1 MSNTNNTQNQ
11 ENINSK
17 DFLIGALI
25 GGMAGAALALI
36 FAPKSGKELRGDIN
50 QGASY
55 VKDRASEWKD
65 VAAVKGN
72 EWMDKA
78 KQQSQQLGDTVSQ
91 KSQDLT
97 QKFKETKDTL
107 QNKVTNNNDPE
118 KAAEEV
124 ARAIEEAALEAEKE
138 QGNTTN

>member
-1 MSNTNNTQNQ
+1 MSNSKNQQNGNQ
-11 ENINSK
+11 DNINSK
-17 DFLIGALI
+17 DFLIGALV
-25 GGMAGAALALI
+25 GGIAGAALALV

-55 VKDRASEWKD
+55 VKDRASEWKE
-65 VAAVKGN
+65 VAAVKGS

-78 KQQSQQLGDTVSQ
+78 KHQTQQISETVSQ

-97 QKFKETKDTL
+97 QKIKETKDNL
-107 QNKVTNNNDPE
+107 QTKMAGNEDPE

-124 ARAIEEAALEAEKE
+124 ARAIEEAALEVE
-138 QGNTTN
+138 QDNSNN

>member
-1 MSNTNNTQNQ
+1 MSNTNNNQNQ

-91 KSQDLT
+91 KSQDLS
-97 QKFKETKDTL
+97 QKFKETKGNI
-107 QNKVTNNNDPE
+107 QSKMNKNDPE

-138 QGNTTN
+138 QGDTTN

>member
-1 MSNTNNTQNQ
+1 MSNTKNQQNENQ
-11 ENINSK
+11 DNINSK
-17 DFLIGALI
+17 DFLIGALV
-25 GGMAGAALALI
+25 GGIAGAALALV

-55 VKDRASEWKD
+55 VKDRASEWKE
-65 VAAVKGN
+65 VAAVKGS

-78 KQQSQQLGDTVSQ
+78 KHQTQQISETVSQ

-97 QKFKETKDTL
+97 QKIKETKDNL
-107 QNKVTNNNDPE
+107 QTKMAGNEDPE

-124 ARAIEEAALEAEKE
+124 ARAIEEAALEVE
-138 QGNTTN
+138 QDNSNN

>member
-1 MSNTNNTQNQ
+1 MSNTKNQQNQ
-11 ENINSK
+11 NQDNINSK
-17 DFLIGALI
+17 DFLIGALL
-25 GGMAGAALALI
+25 GGIAGAALALV

-55 VKDRASEWKD
+55 VKDRASEWKE

-78 KQQSQQLGDTVSQ
+78 KNQTQQLSETVTQ

-97 QKFKETKDTL
+97 QKFKDTKDTL
-107 QNKVTNNNDPE
+107 QNKMASKEDPE

-124 ARAIEEAALEAEKE
+124 ARAIEEAALEAE
-138 QGNTTN
+138 QDNSTN

>member
-25 GGMAGAALALI
+25 GGIARSALALI
-36 FAPKSGKELRGDIN
+36 IAPRSGKELREYNN